1 MRLPNC
7 SHMRNFLQAHTLDI
21 YRCVCGRGR
30 ECVHCWVRYQTDNS
44 WRASTQSSP
53 NISLEIIHVALLS
66 FLTVLS
72 IHGIRLFPK
81 HQKQEDI
88 PIILGVLCR
97 ALVIFMKAKARCSF
111 LRIDFAPARSAFLQ
125 VTQKLSYDQRVLY
138 RLESLN
144 SCWVLTLKVIADGAK
159 PWMNLLINEVIKYLK
174 VWMCNQQGTPTEL
187 NQLWFFQEK
196 WVESFQNDIRKD
208 QNRKIPSSLYNYTAT
223 STH

>member
-111 LRIDFAPARSAFLQ
+111 LRICTCKECFSPSNPKIVIRPTSPLQIRKFEFL
-125 VTQKLSYDQRVLY
+125 LSF
-138 RLESLN
+138 N
-144 SCWVLTLKVIADGAK
+144 IKGNCWWCQTLD
-159 PWMNLLINEVIKYLK
+159 
-174 VWMCNQQGTPTEL
+174 
-187 NQLWFFQEK
+187 
-196 WVESFQNDIRKD
+196 ESFD
-208 QNRKIPSSLYNYTAT
+208 QWSD
-223 STH
+223 